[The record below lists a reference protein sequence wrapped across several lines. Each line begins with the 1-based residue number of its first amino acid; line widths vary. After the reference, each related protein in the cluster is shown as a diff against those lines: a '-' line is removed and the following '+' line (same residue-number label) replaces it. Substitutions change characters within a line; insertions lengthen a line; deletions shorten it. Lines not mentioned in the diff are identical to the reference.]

1 MPHLGYQ
8 KLIRREWGKETL
20 TAPNHI
26 FHDLETWEKIPSLY
40 APKSRD
46 LAEDLQKLALEP
58 HPFSRLVTVLEE
70 ELGHDI
76 AFAVEHGKIQTN
88 TSGQSQIELQFIE
101 RELQANLNRDQLNA
115 SLQQYVDKIASASL
129 ATLIDTNI
137 SAEQLDK
144 VIFVGGSSLM
154 QNIESAISPIFPN
167 AELKYSNAFTAIIDG
182 LAIASGR

>member
-1 MPHLGYQ
+1 M
-8 KLIRREWGKETL
+8 WT
-20 TAPNHI
+20 
-26 FHDLETWEKIPSLY
+26 
-40 APKSRD
+40 SRG
-46 LAEDLQKLALEP
+46 LQ
-58 HPFSRLVTVLEE
+58 S
-70 ELGHDI
+70 
-76 AFAVEHGKIQTN
+76 
-88 TSGQSQIELQFIE
+88 

-154 QNIESAISPIFPN
+154 QNIEHAVAPIFPN